1 MQALM
6 ASLQDQGPDFAA
18 VADDARQLIARL
30 RGQRRRGGAL
40 DSVMQAFPLSRPEG
54 VALMCLAEAL
64 LRIPDQA
71 TRDRLIA
78 DALARGQWLAGLG
91 HSLFTHAAAWAL
103 WMTGRVLTEDD
114 RQTLPAALR
123 RVLARGGAPAIRAG
137 MAWGMT
143 QLGRQ
148 FVMGE
153 TIGQALARSHAA
165 QTRGY
170 THSFDM
176 LGEAAATQADA
187 DRYYQAYREA
197 IEAIGQAAAGQGI
210 IGGPGISIKLSALH
224 PRYTRQQRARVMAE
238 LYPRLQAL
246 AQRAHHYHIGLNI
259 DAEEADRLE
268 LSLDL
273 VDRLANEPALAGW
286 DGLGVV
292 VQAYQKRATA
302 VIDHLRALA
311 DRTGRRMMVRLVKG
325 AYWDG
330 EIKRTQVDGLAD
342 YPVFTRKVHT
352 DLSYLVCAA
361 QLLDAAGTL
370 YAQFATHNA
379 HTVASVRRMAQDRG
393 VADYEFQCL
402 HGMGEPLYDPLVAEG
417 VRCRVYAPV
426 GGHATL
432 LPYLVRRLL
441 ENGANSSFINQI
453 ADTRLDVASLV
464 TDPLS
469 RLQREG
475 ITRHPGIPLPRDL
488 LADRVNSE
496 GCDTTDECVIDHLH
510 AGLAK
515 LAARRWHAAP
525 VLALPGTPSPARE
538 NVSVRVNPAD
548 ARDVLGESV
557 DAVLEDVAT
566 AVSIAAEYAPT
577 WNALPRTDRA
587 GMLRDC
593 ADLLQAHRDELLS
606 LCIREAGKTWSNAV
620 AEIRE
625 AIDFLRYY
633 AVQAER
639 AAPCPA
645 PGPGPVACISP
656 WNFPLAIFVGQIS
669 AALAAG
675 SPVLAKPAEQTP
687 LIAHHVVGLMHQ
699 AGIPVQVLQLLPG
712 PGESIG
718 AALVADP
725 RVRGV
730 LFTGSDAVARI
741 IQRTLAHRPV
751 QDELPRLIAETGG
764 INAMIVDSSALREQV
779 VADVIAS
786 AFDSAGQRCSA
797 LRILFLQDEIA
808 DATVATLLQAM
819 REISVGDPAALSTD
833 VGPLIDVAAVDHVL
847 AHLSQLREQG
857 LRVHQHPLPPT
868 LSGGHFVAPALVEL
882 DSAMQLDRE
891 VFGPVLHVVRFA
903 QAELPRVLEAINA
916 SGYGL
921 TFGLHTRLESRAAH
935 VAKAIKA
942 GNTYINC
949 AMVGAVVGMQ
959 PFGGE
964 GKSGTGPKAG
974 GPFYVQALTGGAC
987 GDADWLQRQ
996 GFTAE
1001 GAVPPQLSRLARWA
1015 AETGDRR
1022 LAELCNVY
1030 ADSTPLR
1037 GAFGLPGPTG
1047 ETNRLRLA
1055 SRGRVVCE
1063 ARSEAGLLH
1072 QLAAVWAT
1080 GNEAVIVQS
1089 AWRDGVLDRL
1099 PRDVGRHV
1107 VSVEVAPAGFDAVLC
1122 DGDGDAGH
1130 AHAWA
1135 RTVCQISA
1143 AVVPVICPD
1152 RHDGRYPLYR
1162 LLVER
1167 TLTVNTTASGGNA
1180 SLLIARD

>member
-1 MQALM
+1 M
-6 ASLQDQGPDFAA
+6 ASLRDRGPDFTA
-18 VADDARQLIARL
+18 VADDARQLITRL
-30 RGQRRRGGAL
+30 RGQRRRDGAL
-40 DSVMQAFPLSRPEG
+40 DSVMQAYPLSRPEG

-91 HSLFTHAAAWAL
+91 NALFTHATAWAL
-103 WMTGRVLTEDD
+103 WMTGRILTEDD
-114 RQTLPAALR
+114 QQTLPASLR
-123 RVLARGGAPAIRAG
+123 RVLARGGAPLIRAG
-137 MAWGMT
+137 VAWGMT
-143 QLGRQ
+143 RLGRQ

-153 TIGQALARSHAA
+153 TIGQALARSRAT
-165 QTRGY
+165 QTHGY

-210 IGGPGISIKLSALH
+210 IDGPGISIKLSALH
-224 PRYTRQQRARVMAE
+224 PRYTRQKRTRIMAE
-238 LYPRLQAL
+238 LYPRLHAL

-273 VDRLANEPALAGW
+273 VDRLAHEPTLAGW
-286 DGLGVV
+286 NGLGVV

-311 DRTGRRMMVRLVKG
+311 GRTGRRMMVRLVKG
-325 AYWDG
+325 AYWDS
-330 EIKRTQVDGLAD
+330 EIKRTQVDGLVD

-361 QLLDAAGTL
+361 QLLDATDTL

-393 VADYEFQCL
+393 VDDYEFQCL
-402 HGMGEPLYDPLVAEG
+402 HGMGEPLYDELVAKG

-453 ADTRLDVASLV
+453 ADTRFDVASLV
-464 TDPLS
+464 ADPLS

-475 ITRHPGIPLPRDL
+475 IARHPGIRLPSDL

-496 GCDTTDECVIDHLH
+496 GCDTTDERVIDHLH
-510 AGLAK
+510 GGLAR

-525 VLALPGTPSPARE
+525 VLALPGAETPARE
-538 NVSVRVNPAD
+538 SLSVRVNPANT
-548 ARDVLGESV
+548 RDVLGDSV
-557 DAVLEDVAT
+557 DAALKDVAG

-577 WNALPRTDRA
+577 WNALSRTDRA

-593 ADLLQAHRDELLS
+593 ADVLQAHRDELLS
-606 LCIREAGKTWSNAV
+606 LCIREAGKTWGNAV

-625 AIDFLRYY
+625 AVDFLRYY
-633 AVQAER
+633 AVQAEH

-645 PGPGPVACISP
+645 PGPGPVVCISP

-699 AGIPVQVLQLLPG
+699 AGIPTQVLQLLPG
-712 PGESIG
+712 PGETIG

-751 QDELPRLIAETGG
+751 QDGLPRLIAETGG

-797 LRILFLQDEIA
+797 LRILFLQQEIA
-808 DATVATLLQAM
+808 DATVVTLLEAM
-819 REISVGDPAALSTD
+819 REISVGNPASLSTD
-833 VGPLIDVAAVDHVL
+833 VGPLIDRAAVDQVL
-847 AHLSQLREQG
+847 VHLSRLRDQG
-857 LRVHQHPLPPT
+857 ARVHQHPLPSS

-882 DSAMQLDRE
+882 DSATQLDRE

-903 QAELPRVLEAINA
+903 QDELPRVLETINT

-921 TFGLHTRLESRAAH
+921 TFGLHTRLESRAAQ

-974 GPFYVQALTGGAC
+974 GPFYLRALTGGAC
-987 GDADWLQRQ
+987 GDAGWLKRQ
-996 GFTAE
+996 GFAVE
-1001 GAVPPQLSRLARWA
+1001 SAVPPHLLRLTQWA
-1015 AETGDRR
+1015 GETGDHR
-1022 LAELCNVY
+1022 LVEVCNFYAET
-1030 ADSTPLR
+1030 TPLR
-1037 GAFGLPGPTG
+1037 GTFGLPGPTG
-1047 ETNRLRLA
+1047 ETNGLRLVG
-1055 SRGRVVCE
+1055 RGRVLCE
-1063 ARSEAGLLH
+1063 ARNEEGLLH

-1080 GNEAVIVQS
+1080 GNKPLIVQS

-1099 PRDVGRHV
+1099 PDDLKLQA
-1107 VSVEVAPAGFDAVLC
+1107 VSVDAASDGFDVVLC
-1122 DGDGDAGH
+1122 DSDAAH

-1135 RTVCQISA
+1135 RTVCQLSA
-1143 AVVPVICPD
+1143 AVVPVVCPD
-1152 RHDGRYPLYR
+1152 RYDGRYPLYR

-1180 SLLIARD
+1180 SLLVAQD